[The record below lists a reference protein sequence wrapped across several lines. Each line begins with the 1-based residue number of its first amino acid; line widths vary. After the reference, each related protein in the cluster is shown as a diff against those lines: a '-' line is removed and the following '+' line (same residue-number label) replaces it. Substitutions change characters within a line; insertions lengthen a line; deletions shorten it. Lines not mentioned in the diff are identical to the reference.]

1 MAPKQRVGMNL
12 LDVRKWFVRE
22 SGRYDLVKDAAGEDW
37 TDNGANNYINAG
49 IRMLDRMQDT
59 SKSISR
65 NFQLTSSG
73 TNILVFQNCRA
84 IREVWC
90 ADTESRWKLG
100 KKDMKWMRETY
111 SDPDTDTY
119 GTPLYYTPAALRTSP
134 LQDLR
139 NPVAYP
145 SYVSYLKYLD
155 ISYTH
160 KGYNG
165 VLIAPP
171 ADGEYMIEVW
181 GIFRPED
188 LTTDTDT
195 NEWTVRFPEIVVMAS
210 QAMLEKFNRNTEGLN
225 DWIAAITQELRTI
238 DVDESDE
245 ESAEIIRA
253 GDNV

>member
-1 MAPKQRVGMNL
+1 MNL

-22 SGRYDLVKDAAGEDW
+22 SGRYDLVVDAAGGDW

-59 SKSISR
+59 SKSLAR

-73 TNILVFQNCRA
+73 TSVLTFQYCRA

-90 ADTESRWKLG
+90 ADTDSRWKLD
-100 KKDMKWMRETY
+100 KKDMKWMREMY
-111 SDPDTDTY
+111 SDPDSESY
-119 GTPLYYTPAALRTSP
+119 GTPLYYTPAVLRTSP
-134 LQDLR
+134 LQDLKDGDD
-139 NPVAYP
+139 YP
-145 SYVSYLKYLD
+145 TFVDYLKYLD
-155 ISYTH
+155 ISYSH

-165 VLIAPP
+165 VLIGPP

-188 LTTDTDT
+188 LSTDADT

-225 DWIAAITQELRTI
+225 DWMAAISQELRTI